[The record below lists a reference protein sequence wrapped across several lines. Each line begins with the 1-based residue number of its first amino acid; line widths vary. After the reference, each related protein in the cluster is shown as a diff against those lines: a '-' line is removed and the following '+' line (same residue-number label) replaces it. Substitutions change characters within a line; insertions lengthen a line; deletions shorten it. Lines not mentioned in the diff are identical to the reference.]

1 MTFQR
6 IGQNVYIIK
15 IIIIIHITILE
26 TRTKKT
32 KQMQKIKIRFNKIII
47 RLKQIRTQDIFI

>member
-15 IIIIIHITILE
+15 IIIIIHITRLE

-47 RLKQIRTQDIFI
+47 RLKQIRTEDVFI

>member
-32 KQMQKIKIRFNKIII
+32 KQMQKIKIRFTKIII
-47 RLKQIRTQDIFI
+47 RLKQIRTQDVFI

>member
-15 IIIIIHITILE
+15 IIIIIHITRLE

-32 KQMQKIKIRFNKIII
+32 KQMQKIKIRFTKIII

>member
-6 IGQNVYIIK
+6 IRQNVYIIK
-15 IIIIIHITILE
+15 IIIIIHITRLE

-47 RLKQIRTQDIFI
+47 RLKQIRTQDVFI

>member
-15 IIIIIHITILE
+15 IIIIIHITRLE

>member
-6 IGQNVYIIK
+6 IRQNVYIIK
-15 IIIIIHITILE
+15 NIIIIHITRLE

-47 RLKQIRTQDIFI
+47 RLKQIRTQDVFI

>member
-15 IIIIIHITILE
+15 IIIIIHITRLE

-47 RLKQIRTQDIFI
+47 RLKQIRTQDVFI

>member
-15 IIIIIHITILE
+15 IIIFIHITRLE

-32 KQMQKIKIRFNKIII
+32 KQMQKIKMRFNKIII
-47 RLKQIRTQDIFI
+47 RLKQIRTQDVFI